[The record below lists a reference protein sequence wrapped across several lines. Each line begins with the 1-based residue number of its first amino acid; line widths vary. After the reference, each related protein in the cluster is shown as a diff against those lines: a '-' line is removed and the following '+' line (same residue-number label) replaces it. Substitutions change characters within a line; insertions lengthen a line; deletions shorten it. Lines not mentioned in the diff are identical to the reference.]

1 METTRPRTL
10 RPGTFRR
17 RTLVV
22 ALTALALGA
31 TSVTAV
37 TAADRAPAAAPKAQV
52 LLDWNAVAVATINA
66 DAKRYAPEQNVWHG
80 FVSAAVYNA
89 VVGIEGRYAPY
100 RWDVRGPGGASAEA
114 AAAAAAHRVLLTY
127 FPKSKA
133 RLDAA
138 YAKSLKN
145 VPDGKAE
152 DQGAAF
158 GRRAADRVIQL
169 RVGDGRGAAVAFTK
183 SPAPGV
189 WRPTPPDNT
198 PFRVPW
204 LAKVKPM
211 VLDSAERFLPG
222 APPATDTRR
231 YARELAEV
239 RVLGAKNSKVRT
251 ARQTET
257 ARFFTDV
264 LPVQLQAAYRDQV
277 QRRGLDLV
285 DAARLFAAANTA
297 AADATITAWN
307 AKYTHA
313 QWRPVTAIRQAGTD
327 GNPATAGEPAWEPLL
342 RTPAHPDHVSGHT
355 AADGAAMAVL
365 HRLTGGNI
373 DLRISSAVTGTTR
386 TYPKA
391 ADFDRD
397 VVGAGMWGGIQYRT
411 SGEAGSRLGHAVGN
425 YALDHHFR
433 PVR

>member
-10 RPGTFRR
+10 RR

-22 ALTALALGA
+22 GLTALALGA
-31 TSVTAV
+31 TTASTV
-37 TAADRAPAAAPKAQV
+37 AATDRAPAASEAQV
-52 LLDWNAVAVATINA
+52 LLDWNAVAVATVNG
-66 DAKRYAPEQNVWHG
+66 DAKRYAPEQNVWLG

-89 VVGIEGRYAPY
+89 VVGVEGRYAPY
-100 RWDVRGPGGASAEA
+100 RWDGRAQAGASAEA

-138 YAKSLKN
+138 YTKSLKA
-145 VPDGKAE
+145 VPDGQAE
-152 DQGAAF
+152 DRGVAF
-158 GRRAADRVIQL
+158 GRRAADRLVQL
-169 RVGDGRGAAVAFTK
+169 RVEDGRGATVAFTK

-189 WRPTPPDNT
+189 WRPTAPDNT

-211 VLDSAERFLPG
+211 VLDSAERFQPG
-222 APPATDTRR
+222 APPSTDTRR
-231 YARELAEV
+231 YAREVAEV
-239 RVLGAKNSKVRT
+239 RVLGAKNSTVRSP
-251 ARQTET
+251 RQTET
-257 ARFFTDV
+257 AKFFSDV
-264 LPVQLQAAYRDQV
+264 LPVQLQAGYRDHV
-277 QRRGLDLV
+277 SRHGLDLV

-297 AADATITAWN
+297 AADATIAAWN

-327 GNPATAGEPAWEPLL
+327 GNLATAADPAWEPLL
-342 RTPAHPDHVSGHT
+342 RTPAHPDHISGHT

-373 DLRISSAVTGTTR
+373 DFRISSAVTGTTR
-386 TYPKA
+386 TYTKA

-397 VVGAGMWGGIQYRT
+397 VTGAGMWGGIQFRT
-411 SGEAGSRLGHAVGN
+411 SGEAGTRVGRAIGN
-425 YALDHHFR
+425 YALDHDFR
-433 PVR
+433 PVG